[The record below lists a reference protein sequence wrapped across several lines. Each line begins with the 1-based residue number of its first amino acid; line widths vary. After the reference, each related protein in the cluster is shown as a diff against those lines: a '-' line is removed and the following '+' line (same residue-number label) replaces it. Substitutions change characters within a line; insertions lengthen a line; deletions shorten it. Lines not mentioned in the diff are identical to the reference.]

1 MQKLKGGLFLFR
13 SLHFCHDDDN
23 LKGNYSV
30 FQPGPYIYTCCSVND
45 SYLPKALER
54 VQLIASAGSC
64 DTAARSDP
72 FRATT
77 RVKDMSVKGRLA
89 GWCVHVE
96 LLEKTFF
103 RLCVFPVN
111 AFLSWKTTTWEV
123 WELFFGTR
131 AAELTSYVPKTWRTK
146 VNTGLMVRNF
156 YQSHVL
162 YRFLCSSRSLK
173 CRKQLWTCCSNL
185 LPKSEERLPTSGNGT
200 VRGARE
206 GGKGHKLTL
215 AEKL

>member
-103 RLCVFPVN
+103 RLCKFLWMPSWVGKQQLGKSVN
-111 AFLSWKTTTWEV
+111 SSLAHELLSWRHT
-123 WELFFGTR
+123 
-131 AAELTSYVPKTWRTK
+131 YPK
-146 VNTGLMVRNF
+146 
-156 YQSHVL
+156 H
-162 YRFLCSSRSLK
+162 
-173 CRKQLWTCCSNL
+173 
-185 LPKSEERLPTSGNGT
+185 
-200 VRGARE
+200 
-206 GGKGHKLTL
+206 GGQK
-215 AEKL
+215 